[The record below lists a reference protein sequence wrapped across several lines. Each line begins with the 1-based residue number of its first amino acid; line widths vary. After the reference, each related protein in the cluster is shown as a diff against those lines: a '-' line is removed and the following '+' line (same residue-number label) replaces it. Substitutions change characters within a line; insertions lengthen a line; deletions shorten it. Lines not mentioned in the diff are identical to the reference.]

1 MAMAVSFGIG
11 SYIEGGVIT
20 AVIFLNIIVGFFQ
33 EFNAEKTLDSL
44 RSLSSPTASAIRNGK
59 NETVPTA
66 HLVPGDLVELKTG
79 DVVPADIR

>member
-1 MAMAVSFGIG
+1 MAVSFGIG

-20 AVIFLNIIVGFFQ
+20 VVILLNIVVGFFQ

-44 RSLSSPTASAIRNGK
+44 RSLSSPTASVVRQGRNQ
-59 NETVPTA
+59 TVPTA

>member
-1 MAMAVSFGIG
+1 MAVSFGIG

-20 AVIFLNIIVGFFQ
+20 VVILLNIVVGFFQ

-44 RSLSSPTASAIRNGK
+44 RSLSSPTASVVRQSK
-59 NETVPTA
+59 NQTVPTA